1 MTTFEPC
8 GFRAKTTGTLIANLD
23 SAYEY
28 GVRQPNGKRLT
39 EEQWAEYVAETFEVV
54 YREVLVGTDSE
65 NCEACSKTGNG
76 LACEDHF
83 YA

>member
-28 GVRQPNGKRLT
+28 GVRQPNGRKLT
-39 EEQWAEYVAETFEVV
+39 PEQFDAWVADHFEVV
-54 YREVLVGTDSE
+54 YRIVE
-65 NCEACSKTGNG
+65 
-76 LACEDHF
+76 
-83 YA
+83 